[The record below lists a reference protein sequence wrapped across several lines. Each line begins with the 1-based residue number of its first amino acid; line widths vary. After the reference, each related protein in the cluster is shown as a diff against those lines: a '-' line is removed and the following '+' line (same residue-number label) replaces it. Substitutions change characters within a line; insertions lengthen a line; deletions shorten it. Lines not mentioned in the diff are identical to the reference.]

1 MIIMEYREFGTE
13 NGQTLLLLPDTC
25 CNYQTN
31 FGSVLD
37 ALADKYHLICSPI
50 WADRSTYRTPGR
62 ILSMQVRW
70 GKNIKSGMKCILPIR
85 ISANL
90 TCSMSSG
97 CLVTTPGPP
106 LCFRRS
112 TPSCACRYRRELPYG
127 EQDTTA

>member
-1 MIIMEYREFGTE
+1 MIIMEYREFGAE
-13 NGQTLLLLPDTC
+13 NGQTLLLLPGTC

-70 GKNIKSGMKCILPIR
+70 GKNI
-85 ISANL
+85 
-90 TCSMSSG
+90 
-97 CLVTTPGPP
+97 
-106 LCFRRS
+106 
-112 TPSCACRYRRELPYG
+112 
-127 EQDTTA
+127 